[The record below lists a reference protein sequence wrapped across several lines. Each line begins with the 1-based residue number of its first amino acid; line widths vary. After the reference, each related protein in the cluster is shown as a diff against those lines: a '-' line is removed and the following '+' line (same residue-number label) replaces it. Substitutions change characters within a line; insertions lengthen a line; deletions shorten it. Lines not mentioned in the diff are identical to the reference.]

1 MERGLNRKIWRGR
14 RGGAVHMYMYMY
26 MYMYMDGCRRVYRYN
41 IYVYGLDGYIA
52 VPRGGVKREAT
63 GVGR

>member
-1 MERGLNRKIWRGR
+1 
-14 RGGAVHMYMYMY
+14 MYMYMY